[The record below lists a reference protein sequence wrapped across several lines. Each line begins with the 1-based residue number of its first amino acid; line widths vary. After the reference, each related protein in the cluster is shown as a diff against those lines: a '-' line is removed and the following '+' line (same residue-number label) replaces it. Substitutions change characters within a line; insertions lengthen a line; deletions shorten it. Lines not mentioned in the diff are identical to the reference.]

1 LKIKAIAKLPRL
13 ITIPGLDREGYRELQ
28 AGKAV
33 DVAENSGECLIKRGF
48 AEQLEDAPAA
58 GGTNGE

>member
-1 LKIKAIAKLPRL
+1 MKIKAITKLPRL
-13 ITIPGLDREGYRELQ
+13 ITIPELDVKEYRELQ

-33 DVAENSGECLIKRGF
+33 EVAEDSGEYLLKRGF
-48 AEQLEDAPAA
+48 AEKLESAVTA